1 MGNTRK
7 VKIKYAIDIVLE
19 MLITGIYTILTL
31 QREITFVTV
40 KIVHRSDLD
49 LRRSKFN
56 SLVFR
61 QACI

>member
-7 VKIKYAIDIVLE
+7 VKIKYSIDIVLE
-19 MLITGIYTILTL
+19 MLITGIYIILTL

-49 LRRSKFN
+49 LRPSKLN
-56 SLVFR
+56 SLILR
-61 QACI
+61 PARI